1 MADPTSRHDGAPTY
15 PVDLDGDAVAVE
27 LYQPRVAPAT
37 PAVLVHQVQSS
48 DRLDLLAARYFG
60 SPFEYWRIADANPS
74 LVPEDI
80 LDPGA
85 QLAIPKRT

>member
-15 PVDLDGDAVAVE
+15 PVELDGDAVE
-27 LYQPRVAPAT
+27 LYQPRVAPPTT
-37 PAVLVHQVQSS
+37 PALRHKVAAS

-60 SPFEYWRIADANPS
+60 SPYEYWRIVDANQT
-74 LVPEDI
+74 LVPEDL

-85 QLAIPKRT
+85 QIVIPKRK

>member
-15 PVDLDGDAVAVE
+15 AVDLDGDSVE
-27 LYQPRVAPAT
+27 LYQPRVAPA
-37 PAVLVHQVQSS
+37 PAAALIHQVKAA

-74 LVPEDI
+74 LVPEDV